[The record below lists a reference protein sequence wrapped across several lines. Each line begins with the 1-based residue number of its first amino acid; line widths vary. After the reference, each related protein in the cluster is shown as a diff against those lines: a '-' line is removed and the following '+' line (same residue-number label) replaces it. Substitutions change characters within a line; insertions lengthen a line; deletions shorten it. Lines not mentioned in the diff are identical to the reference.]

1 MKCVLMNK
9 NTEVLIADYNSV
21 SKFFDKIIEV
31 KNIDYAPYILKSFY
45 KEFDFDNNPFRTNLS
60 EWYKGRGIPS
70 WRDKIDLLLH
80 RLDITT
86 PSELLDKAFG
96 LSLSDQYWLKPYDSN
111 IKYDDINFFDHDFD
125 YSEFLEASLS
135 LNSKT
140 IKKEES
146 LKTPNNTTDGMLKKA
161 WIIEDDIRYL
171 LKGGYKN
178 EILQPFN
185 EVLASMI
192 CEKLGFNHVPYT
204 IDTYKDT
211 VVSKC
216 PCFINKD
223 TEFITCHQIKND
235 MKRYE
240 SNEDYEDYIKIL
252 EENGIKDARIKLEN
266 MYILDFLIMN
276 EDRHLNN
283 FGIIRDVNTLKW
295 LDVAPIF
302 DNGHSLR
309 IEYYDEEELIISGHG
324 RLFYEVK
331 PFDEIIKVV
340 KDIKRI
346 DIKKIEDLPHEFDE
360 LLHKYQSI
368 TCISDKRI
376 YRLCILLQRQINK
389 LKSMIES
396 KTIK

>member
-45 KEFDFDNNPFRTNLS
+45 EEFDFDNNPFRTNLS
-60 EWYKGRGIPS
+60 EWFKGRGIPS
-70 WRDKIDLLLH
+70 WRDKLDLLLH

-161 WIIEDDIRYL
+161 WIIEDNIRYL

-185 EVLASMI
+185 EVLATMI
-192 CEKLGFNHVPYT
+192 CERLGFNHVPYT

-223 TEFITCHQIKND
+223 TEFITCYQIKND
-235 MKRYE
+235 MKRHD

-302 DNGHSLR
+302 DNGQSLR

-331 PFDEIIKVV
+331 PFEEIIKVV
-340 KDIKRI
+340 KNIKRI

-368 TCISDKRI
+368 TGISDKRI
-376 YRLCILLQRQINK
+376 YRLCVLLQRQINK
-389 LKSMIES
+389 LKRIIENS
-396 KTIK
+396 